1 MSKVKIQGN
10 ALGTGTLTISAPNTN
25 TNRSLTLPDGA
36 GEILLA
42 NGDGS
47 QLTNLPSGGKLLQV
61 VSATTSVQEST
72 SSSTF
77 QTSAYCR
84 ASITP
89 SATTSKIFVMASF
102 QHYQSGDS
110 ADSEIGFR
118 LIETNSSDFSVEL
131 RDRTYGYSGSGVLH
145 MGETTITWLHSPSTT
160 SERTY
165 AVQFKKLSGANNC
178 TIQDTGDGTV
188 TLFEIDG
195 S

>member
-1 MSKVKIQGN
+1 MSKLKVSTISDPDNDNTAISVDSSGN
-10 ALGTGTLTISAPNTN
+10 LTVPQNLTVSGTLS
-25 TNRSLTLPDGA
+25 
-36 GEILLA
+36 
-42 NGDGS
+42 GDGS
-47 QLTNLPSGGKLLQV
+47 SLTGISGGKLLQV
-61 VSATTSVQEST
+61 VSATTSVEEST

-118 LIETNSSDFSVEL
+118 LIETNSSDTSVEL

-178 TIQDTGDGTV
+178 VIQDTGDGTV